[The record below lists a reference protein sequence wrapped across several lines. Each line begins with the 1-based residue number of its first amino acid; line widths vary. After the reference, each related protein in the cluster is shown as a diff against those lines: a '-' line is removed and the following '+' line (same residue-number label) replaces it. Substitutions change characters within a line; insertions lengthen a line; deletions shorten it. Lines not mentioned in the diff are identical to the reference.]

1 MIHLSLLKVKVI
13 RINFQ
18 IVSKLNLPKSY
29 LIFRLLLKVTSIFSG
44 KYHGMDHDEYEH
56 TITNECLQQGAHDLP
71 DEGTYES
78 QDRYD
83 PFNVHMGQMTVYR

>member
-1 MIHLSLLKVKVI
+1 
-13 RINFQ
+13 
-18 IVSKLNLPKSY
+18 
-29 LIFRLLLKVTSIFSG
+29 
-44 KYHGMDHDEYEH
+44 MDHDEYEH

-83 PFNVHMGQMTVYR
+83 PFNVHMGQMTVYRYT